1 MLLEHLPAG
10 SATVAALAPE
20 SQWGSLE
27 ARILAAI
34 FHLLTGKPYPELERV
49 MEAGRAA
56 EVADRLERW
65 RERHPGTV
73 REGSGGG

>member
-1 MLLEHLPAG
+1 VLLEYLPAG
-10 SATVAALAPE
+10 SALVAALAPE

-34 FHLLTGKPYPELERV
+34 FHLLTGRPYPELEQV

-56 EVADRLERW
+56 EVSERLERW
-65 RERHPGTV
+65 RQRHPGSAG
-73 REGSGGG
+73 E